1 VTASTY
7 PQQAPDLAGQTKR
20 QVKRGYVAAQYGLTD
35 TLQAL
40 MFDHG
45 MCRGEALRYMER

>member
-20 QVKRGYVAAQYGLTD
+20 QVKRGYAAAQYGLTD